1 MATTKKVSLRRQ
13 KFDEKYKEYSLEDL
27 QKEAL
32 YTQKLLLEKTERVRA
47 NTYYLVVFLVVI
59 PIVAGVLALVL

>member
-27 QKEAL
+27 QKESL
-32 YTQKLLLEKTERVRA
+32 YTQKLLLEKT
-47 NTYYLVVFLVVI
+47 
-59 PIVAGVLALVL
+59 